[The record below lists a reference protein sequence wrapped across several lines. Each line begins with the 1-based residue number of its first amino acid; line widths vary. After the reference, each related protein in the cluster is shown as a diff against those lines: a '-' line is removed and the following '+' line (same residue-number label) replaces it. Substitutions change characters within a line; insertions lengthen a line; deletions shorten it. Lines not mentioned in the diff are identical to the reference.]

1 MAETEPEVDVNG
13 TEAEAEDDSQE
24 QDKKQKKQTR
34 HDGGAAD
41 LERVTDYAEE
51 KEISAANISS
61 AVEQF
66 GNQRSK
72 ENELRVAKEKELQ
85 KVQVKKED
93 IELIVSSMSIGRHMY
108 TLYAT
113 YVPLWLDE
121 PAAREQGTRREGAA
135 GAERRCRGRPGGHH

>member
-1 MAETEPEVDVNG
+1 MAETEPEVEVNG
-13 TEAEAEDDSQE
+13 EAEGEAEDDSQE

-66 GNQRSK
+66 GNQRDK
-72 ENELRVAKEKELQ
+72 ENSLRVAREKELQ

-93 IELIVSSMSIGRHMY
+93 IELIMNELLVSK
-108 TLYAT
+108 TLAEK
-113 YVPLWLDE
+113 VL
-121 PAAREQGTRREGAA
+121 REQSGDVVAA
-135 GAERRCRGRPGGHH
+135 LEAIISN